1 MYKKENLK
9 KFFFNIIYVIPR
21 PDGGGA
27 ELLFRKVGS
36 LLHKLGFNISIIY
49 FQNPSN
55 LNLMPYEYCL
65 HLPGPRSIKSIWSLR
80 KIIIKLIQKK
90 PQFTIVHTHLTW
102 PLYYLIFA
110 RPNSYIPK
118 IFGLKLVNF
127 FTEHNTF
134 NRRRKFLLLKPL
146 ERYIYSKYYK
156 ITCVSEGVRKSLDN
170 WLNDKNLKK
179 KLLTIPNGSRVFDI
193 INRKK
198 IDPKK
203 IRLLSIGSL
212 TTQKGFDI
220 AIQTIALLK
229 DNIKSYTIL
238 GEGDQKKKLLA
249 LAEKLGV
256 SDKLI
261 LPGYVK
267 NIKPYIAEADFGLM
281 PSRWEGFGLVAIEML
296 STGLPLISTR
306 VHGHSEVVGTCSSV
320 QLVKPNSSKALAT
333 GILKAINHLE
343 AVGVKKSALEAK
355 KQSEIFTMDSMIFR
369 FEEEYLKAYDKFEL
383 TQKRK
388 QK

>member
-1 MYKKENLK
+1 MRKKEKEN
-9 KFFFNIIYVIPR
+9 FFLFNIIYVIPR

-27 ELLFRKVGS
+27 ELLFRKVGAS
-36 LLHKLGFNISIIY
+36 LHKLGFNISIIY

-80 KIIIKLIQKK
+80 KIIIKLIQKN

-102 PLYYLIFA
+102 PLYYSIFA
-110 RPNSYIPK
+110 KPNSYIPK

-134 NRRRKFLLLKPL
+134 NRRRKFLFLKPI

-238 GEGDQKKKLLA
+238 GEGDQKQKLITIA
-249 LAEKLGV
+249 KKLGV

-267 NIKPYIAEADFGLM
+267 NIKPYIAKADFGLM

-296 STGLPLISTR
+296 STGLPLISTK

-333 GILKAINHLE
+333 GILKAIKHLE

-369 FEEEYLKAYDKFEL
+369 FKEEYLKAYDKFEL
-383 TQKRK
+383 TQKKK